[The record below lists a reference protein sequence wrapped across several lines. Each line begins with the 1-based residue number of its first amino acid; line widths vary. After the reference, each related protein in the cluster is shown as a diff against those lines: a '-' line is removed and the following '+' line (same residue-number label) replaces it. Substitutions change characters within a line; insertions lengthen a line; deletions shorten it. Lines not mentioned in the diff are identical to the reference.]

1 MKPTPL
7 THAAFGAVLSC
18 LIAAPLPLGAENPD
32 FVSMIESDGQMMY
45 IDFTPTSV
53 LVANPA
59 VADVQI
65 VSDSSIFVF
74 GKAPGRTKL
83 IILDQAG
90 QVALSR
96 VIIINRSLSRMAGI
110 NSGT

>member
-1 MKPTPL
+1 MKPTPIRRAL
-7 THAAFGAVLSC
+7 CAAAISC
-18 LIAAPLPLGAENPD
+18 ALCATPSVAAEDPD
-32 FVSMIESDGQMMY
+32 LLSMIESDGQMMY
-45 IDFTPTSV
+45 IDFVPTSV

-59 VADVQI
+59 VADVQV

-90 QVALSR
+90 EVALSR
-96 VIIINRSLSRMAGI
+96 VIIINRSLSRMTGI